1 MVDFHAELKGRG
13 LAGATADHWLKCLR
27 QIINTMIL
35 NGVATDNPAARV
47 PLFNEFDEA
56 SNTLSPQQLKELLS
70 VLHKCDSQVALIAR
84 MLMATTC
91 RLSEILSATWN
102 NCDMDKKIL
111 YINSQNS
118 KTKTPRAVPLNDA
131 AIDILKQLH
140 TQGKNDF
147 LFVSPKSK
155 TRASLKNAPD
165 MAK

>member
-84 MLMATTC
+84 MLMATSRRRAGNFRATGGDKTPPLLP
-91 RLSEILSATWN
+91 RVSHLSAV
-102 NCDMDKKIL
+102 
-111 YINSQNS
+111 
-118 KTKTPRAVPLNDA
+118 PRPGTL
-131 AIDILKQLH
+131 Q
-140 TQGKNDF
+140 
-147 LFVSPKSK
+147 PW
-155 TRASLKNAPD
+155 
-165 MAK
+165 MATVAGRSRL